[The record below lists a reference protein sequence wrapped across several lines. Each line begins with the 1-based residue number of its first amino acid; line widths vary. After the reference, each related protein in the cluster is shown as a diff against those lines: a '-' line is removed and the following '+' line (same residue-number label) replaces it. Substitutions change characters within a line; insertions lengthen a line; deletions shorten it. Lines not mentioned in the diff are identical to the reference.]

1 MNWLQK
7 IVTDKLIYCSFCK
20 DKKAVVY
27 RMSPVFK
34 FPKRAMCKPCAI
46 RDLGK
51 KCYLSEMK
59 E

>member
-1 MNWLQK
+1 MHWLKQ
-7 IVTDKLIYCSFCK
+7 ITDPKLLLCSFCK

-27 RMSPVFK
+27 RMSTVFK
-34 FPKRAMCKPCAI
+34 FPKRAMSKECAI

-51 KCYLSEMK
+51 KTYISEIN